1 MPRDVT
7 ITSPY
12 QGLYPKGLLPEHSF
26 WKQTEGM
33 FTGKRGIII
42 SAWALR
48 CLFCWDGFAR
58 PEVVERSNVSE
69 LHAFSFATLIFVFV
83 SAVGSCCRVC
93 HSEISSLNHTLL
105 GIG

>member
-69 LHAFSFATLIFVFV
+69 LHAFLFVTIILSFFLQWGVVAECVIPKFH
-83 SAVGSCCRVC
+83 
-93 HSEISSLNHTLL
+93 HSTIRCWE
-105 GIG
+105 